1 MLFRSAIGLS
11 LGLVG
16 SVMGV
21 IVLVWAR
28 KSGGSNGNHQ
38 RQGNDDE
45 DNSEYGEPA
54 EENKTAYQ
62 KFRWLLSGVLFGL
75 ACAGVSLFTFG
86 CGRVFSQT
94 GNGTCFSRRETK
106 AGGRESFFRISIIA
120 KRIR

>member
-1 MLFRSAIGLS
+1 
-11 LGLVG
+11 
-16 SVMGV
+16 MGV

-38 RQGNDDE
+38 RQGNDE
-45 DNSEYGEPA
+45 DDSEYGEPA

-62 KFRWLLSGVLFGL
+62 NFRWLLSGVLFGL

-94 GNGTCFSRRETK
+94 GNGYFAIWTMLISSLWYYGWTGKVISQRSRSS
-106 AGGRESFFRISIIA
+106 ADWSVY
-120 KRIR
+120 